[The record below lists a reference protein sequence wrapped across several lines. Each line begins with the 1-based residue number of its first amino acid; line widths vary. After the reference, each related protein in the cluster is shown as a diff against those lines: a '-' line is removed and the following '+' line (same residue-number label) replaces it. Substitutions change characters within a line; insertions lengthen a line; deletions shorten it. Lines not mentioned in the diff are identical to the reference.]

1 MKQKLNKL
9 EKYWVMY
16 DVGNS
21 AFALLVSTIIP
32 IYFKNMATQ
41 NGISAADS
49 TAYLSYAISISTL
62 IVAILGPVLG
72 TVADGKNRKKPL
84 FTLFMMVGVIGCAAL
99 ALPKSAMLFLVVFVI
114 TKVGFSGSLIF
125 YDSMLVDVTT
135 DERMDDVS
143 SQGYAWGYVGSC
155 VPFIASLALIFG
167 ADYIGIS
174 GTMATAIAF
183 VINAL
188 WWAVVTIPLL
198 KNYKQNYYVETRTSG
213 VTETV
218 KRLGS
223 VCGEIKNN
231 KKVFLFLVAFFF
243 YIDGVYTIIEM
254 ATSYGKDVGI
264 SDTSLLLALLLTQIV
279 AFPCAIIFGRL
290 AQKFDT
296 ARLIAVCIGAYFLV
310 AVYALW
316 LDAAW
321 KFWMM
326 ATFVGVF
333 QGAIQALSRS
343 YYARII
349 PKEKSSEYFG
359 IFDIFGK
366 GASFM
371 GTMLMGISTQIF
383 HTSKAGVIVIAAM
396 FVIGFVVFKLQAN
409 AMQHKEKD
417 FAQKNVRDEFE
428 AEDQNDYYE
437 DEDDYEIGDMD
448 FAEERF

>member
-143 SQGYAWGYVGSC
+143 SQGYAWGYIGSC

-223 VCGEIKNN
+223 VCGEIKND

-279 AFPCAIIFGRL
+279 AFPCAILFGRL

-310 AVYALW
+310 AIYALW

-321 KFWMM
+321 KFWVM

-343 YYARII
+343 YFAKII

-396 FVIGFVVFKLQAN
+396 FVIGSVVFKLQAN